1 MTSRITQQATA
12 LVLAIMVTVSVLT
25 GLDVLAANEV
35 ASAQAQIAQVATGQ
49 PG

>member
-35 ASAQAQIAQVATGQ
+35 ASAQPQIAQAATVQ